1 MINSIESE
9 RLTRLIERKEKHYQK
24 LKAEKPDDPALLYL
38 NSEITFLRDEILP
51 IVLTNTTVD
60 YSEIRDYVTRSMR
73 KLERHPLCR
82 KTNDILFHFHLKDS
96 GLENPVV
103 AFATNMRMEDTILFD
118 FSVNGLSEYVVPF
131 YFGKPTIY
139 RLDKN
144 ENINVEQQLESML
157 KICSINS

>member
-60 YSEIRDYVTRSMR
+60 YSEIRNFVTTSMR
-73 KLERHPLCR
+73 RIENNRNLAKIATDL
-82 KTNDILFHFHLKDS
+82 IIHFHIR
-96 GLENPVV
+96 NPEPGKRYV
-103 AFATNMRMEDTILFD
+103 AAKASNMPQRLND
-118 FSVNGLSEYVVPF
+118 FNV
-131 YFGKPTIY
+131 
-139 RLDKN
+139 
-144 ENINVEQQLESML
+144 NINYEEALIYPL
-157 KICSINS
+157 